1 MKIKRQHLLA
11 LALLAGMP
19 SSIFAKESVT
29 LTSPDQRVTVKVSI
43 LNKELVYQLN
53 FAGKTVLEAARL
65 GVTVDGVD
73 LGGGVKNLK
82 SGKITEHKDSYHLNG
97 AESQLTSHDNRV
109 TITAERDGDP
119 LKIELRAFNGGI
131 GYRYVIPGNTARK
144 ITGEATAWKL
154 PAQSKVWFRTNI
166 HGDYDGRAENATIG
180 SLPVG
185 KEVVGP
191 LLAEL
196 PSGEGYVGIT
206 EADPWNYSGL
216 SFKFATAETIDAM
229 FKFDSEW
236 TVNGGSPT
244 AWRVA
249 MVGADLN
256 SVMQGSQL
264 VTHLSPAPDQKLYP
278 QGSQTSWIKPGRSAW
293 SWLDPNARARGG
305 ITMEHQK
312 RFIDMAAQLGFEY
325 NTVDDGWEMW
335 PDKWKSLAE
344 LAAYAKSKNVK
355 LVAWKDT
362 ADSDHVPDPTDN
374 YANLRRFLDNC
385 RDAGLAGIKIDFLWG
400 NPLIGEGTKTL
411 TYMPVVYRLCA
422 ERQLTVNFHGSVKPT
437 GQARTWPNAIT
448 QEPVLGT
455 EAGSSPADA
464 SIVAFLCGLAGYC
477 DYTPGIFAAGEKP
490 ELRGKSTWAHQLAL
504 GIVFCSPAL
513 HWANGPELTAV
524 AFPEGSLQREV
535 YQSIPASWD
544 ESIVLDSSK
553 PGSSAG
559 FARRKGN
566 DWFVGIIN
574 GNENEPLTLDKVS
587 LPFLGNKNYSS
598 IWIADGTKPD
608 EFTTG
613 KSASV
618 SAVTPLSVKMAPGGG
633 YVAVFRATS
642 NSNN

>member
-1 MKIKRQHLLA
+1 
-11 LALLAGMP
+11 
-19 SSIFAKESVT
+19 
-29 LTSPDQRVTVKVSI
+29 
-43 LNKELVYQLN
+43 
-53 FAGKTVLEAARL
+53 
-65 GVTVDGVD
+65 
-73 LGGGVKNLK
+73 
-82 SGKITEHKDSYHLNG
+82 
-97 AESQLTSHDNRV
+97 
-109 TITAERDGDP
+109 
-119 LKIELRAFNGGI
+119 
-131 GYRYVIPGNTARK
+131 
-144 ITGEATAWKL
+144 
-154 PAQSKVWFRTNI
+154 
-166 HGDYDGRAENATIG
+166 
-180 SLPVG
+180 
-185 KEVVGP
+185 
-191 LLAEL
+191 
-196 PSGEGYVGIT
+196 
-206 EADPWNYSGL
+206 
-216 SFKFATAETIDAM
+216 
-229 FKFDSEW
+229 
-236 TVNGGSPT
+236 
-244 AWRVA
+244 
-249 MVGADLN
+249 
-256 SVMQGSQL
+256 
-264 VTHLSPAPDQKLYP
+264 
-278 QGSQTSWIKPGRSAW
+278 
-293 SWLDPNARARGG
+293 
-305 ITMEHQK
+305 MEHQK

-362 ADSDHVPDPTDN
+362 ADGDHVPDPTDN

-535 YQSIPASWD
+535 YQSIPSSWD

-553 PGSSAG
+553 PGSIAG

-608 EFTTG
+608 EFTTR
-613 KSASV
+613 KSASD
-618 SAVTPLSVKMAPGGG
+618 SAATPLSVKMAPGGG
-633 YVAVFRATS
+633 YVAVFRTTS
-642 NSNN
+642 NSN